1 MVVYGTVLLVQL
13 AVLFFSVTTVLHLAE
28 RWFGVETTYVVS
40 SYLPDYRPRY
50 VVRLSV
56 RSGS

>member
-40 SYLPDYRPRY
+40 SYLPD
-50 VVRLSV
+50 S
-56 RSGS
+56 